1 MVVELGGRTVNK
13 ERAGAEKEDGQTLT
27 NPLVLQLGRGG
38 PPSLNLQRKK
48 MRLGEEGGL
57 TLGDL
62 QKWTKQIS
70 KKVIVN
76 QLKKRRS
83 RQE

>member
-13 ERAGAEKEDGQTLT
+13 EQAGVEKEDGQTLT
-27 NPLVLQLGRGG
+27 NPLVLQLGRAG
-38 PPSLNLQRKK
+38 PPSLNTQRKK

-57 TLGDL
+57 TLGDH